1 MAHVRFRIFLAFGLL
16 AAAFT
21 GAHEPHSTD
30 IVGVLGL
37 DIYADASG
45 DVVDALLAVQEAGAK
60 SVELRHIRSRDAG
73 KTWSRPAPIL
83 PGGTNVFSPRRGAE
97 PQIAAAGNRLVV
109 VWTEPGTSPWG
120 SGALASAV
128 SADAGKSWKKGVN
141 PADDGTTKDHG
152 FVDVAATGPGAFLAV
167 WLDGRDGGQGLR
179 SAASKDGGASWSKNV
194 DIERRTCEC
203 CANRL
208 LVRDGSSDV
217 DVIYRGRDP
226 RDMYVART
234 SDGGSSWTKLGPVAR
249 FGWEFDGCPEVAGG
263 LAATGAAGGERLHA
277 LAWTGKDSDVGVW
290 RAASDDRGRTWTQSA
305 RMGDGTAKQLDLA
318 SNGGCVTAVWEE
330 YRAEKKR
337 HVILAATSCDGGTA
351 WSKPELL
358 SSIDADA
365 THPLAAATRT
375 GVLAAWT
382 ERPASGVVAWR
393 SKFLPDAALAK

>member
-1 MAHVRFRIFLAFGLL
+1 MAHVRFRVFLAFGLL

-21 GAHEPHSTD
+21 RAHEKHSTD
-30 IVGVLGL
+30 IVGILGL
-37 DIYADASG
+37 DVYADASG
-45 DVVDALLAVQEAGAK
+45 DVVDALLAVQEAGAT
-60 SVELRHIRSRDAG
+60 SVELRHTRSRDGGA
-73 KTWSRPAPIL
+73 TWSRPAPIL

-97 PQIAAAGNRLVV
+97 PQIASSGDRLVV
-109 VWTEPGTSPWG
+109 IWTEPGTSPWG
-120 SGALASAV
+120 SGPLASAV
-128 SADAGKSWKKGVN
+128 SADGGKSWKKGVN

-179 SAASKDGGASWSKNV
+179 SAASRDGGASWSRNV

-208 LVRDGSSDV
+208 LVRDGHKDV

-234 SDGGSSWTKLGPVAR
+234 SDGGSSWSRLGPVAR

-263 LAATGAAGGERLHA
+263 LAATSAAGGERLHA
-277 LAWTGKDSDVGVW
+277 LAWTGQDSDVGVW
-290 RAASDDRGRTWTQSA
+290 RVASDDRGRAWTKPA
-305 RMGDGTAKQLDLA
+305 RMGDATAKQLDLA

-330 YRAEKKR
+330 YRVDKKR
-337 HVILAATSCDGGTA
+337 HVILAATSCNGGTA
-351 WSKPELL
+351 WSRPELL
-358 SSIDADA
+358 SSLDADA
-365 THPLAAATRT
+365 THPLAVATRN
-375 GVLAAWT
+375 GVLASWT

-393 SKFLPDAALAK
+393 SRVLPDAALRK